1 MTLATEPLAARPSR
15 SERMLGPALTLGG
28 LTAATVALHLRDPHV
43 SHSWGVCPLYAMT
56 GIYCP
61 GCGGLRGVNDLTDG
75 HLGAA
80 ASSNLLL
87 VVAIPFAILVLARWT
102 WVTWQG
108 DGAAVVPGRAALGQA
123 RAGRR
128 GRWSSGSPATCPG
141 AGSLPEASEGWA
153 QLELPPTLITPAA
166 NRMTPSTISA
176 SAT

>member
-1 MTLATEPLAARPSR
+1 
-15 SERMLGPALTLGG
+15 MLGPVLTIGG

-43 SHSWGVCPLYAMT
+43 SHSWGVCPLYALT

-87 VVAIPFAILVLARWT
+87 VVAIPFAVLVIARWT

-108 DGAAVVPGRAALGQA
+108 NGASVGQCGVGRIVVAAAAGLGEDVLLSVAGGHLA
-123 RAGRR
+123 R
-128 GRWSSGSPATCPG
+128 
-141 AGSLPEASEGWA
+141 
-153 QLELPPTLITPAA
+153 
-166 NRMTPSTISA
+166 
-176 SAT
+176 